1 MADNIK
7 YFFSQKDKFR
17 ETAPTEQELND
28 WEKKHQKIFHFEVD
42 NFCCWLKRPN
52 IENISIATSIG
63 KTSVDIENI
72 LLKNCWLAGN
82 EIFLNDDDYLQA
94 IATAFSREI
103 ELPECNIIELG
114 DKEYLLQCDEYEFK
128 IKKPTR
134 EQASLAEQKNVKKKP
149 FVTAQNLLEMVLI
162 EGDKEAIKNDDFL
175 LMSLLKAVQEVQQ
188 TKLIAVKKN

>member
-1 MADNIK
+1 MEDIK

-17 ETAPTEQELND
+17 ETQPSEQELSD
-28 WEKKHQKIFHFEVD
+28 WKKKHQKIFHFEVD
-42 NFCCWLKRPN
+42 NFSCWLKRPS
-52 IENISIATSIG
+52 IENISLATSIG
-63 KTSVDIENI
+63 KTSVDIETI

-94 IATAFSREI
+94 IATSFSKEI
-103 ELPECNIIELG
+103 ELPECNITELG
-114 DKEYLLQCDEYEFK
+114 DKEYLLQCNEYEFK

-162 EGDKEAIKNDDFL
+162 EGDKEALKNDDFL